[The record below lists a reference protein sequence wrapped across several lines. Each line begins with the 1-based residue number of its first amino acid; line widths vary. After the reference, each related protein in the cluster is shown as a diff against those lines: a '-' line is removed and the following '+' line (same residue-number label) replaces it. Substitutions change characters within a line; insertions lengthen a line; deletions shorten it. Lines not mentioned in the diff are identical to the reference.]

1 MFRGRDADRRDREEF
16 GMNIPTRILL
26 VDDHRLFRESLVRLL
41 ESEADFS
48 IVAHCESTAE
58 AMSIIERGSVDVVLL
73 DYDLGNERGTDL
85 FERMKAV
92 QDTPRILMVT
102 AGMSDRITRDVLS
115 AGVAGVLHKHSSPVQ
130 LVAAIRKVAQGHL
143 WLEDSIIR
151 SLAAG
156 AKAESSEM
164 QNTRPLTQRQQ
175 EVLSGILDGLTNKE
189 IAWKL
194 EASESSIKAVI
205 QELFHKAGVR
215 TRSQLVRIA
224 IEKHATDWL
233 SNDKASS
240 P

>member
-1 MFRGRDADRRDREEF
+1 MLCCRDADRRDREEF
-16 GMNIPTRILL
+16 GVNTRILL
-26 VDDHRLFRESLVRLL
+26 VDDHGLFRESLVRLL
-41 ESEADFS
+41 ESEPDFS
-48 IVAHCESTAE
+48 VVAHCESTAE
-58 AMSIIERGSVDVVLL
+58 AMRIIERGSVDVVLL

-85 FERMKAV
+85 FERMNAV
-92 QDTPRILMVT
+92 QDPPRILMVT
-102 AGMSDRITRDVLS
+102 AGMSDRITRDVLN

-156 AKAESSEM
+156 AKAEGAEM
-164 QNTRPLTQRQQ
+164 QSTRPLTQRQQ

-194 EASESSIKAVI
+194 KVSESSIKAVI

-215 TRSQLVRIA
+215 TRSQLVRIT
-224 IEKHATDWL
+224 IEKHAADWL
-233 SNDKASS
+233 SSDKESS
-240 P
+240 L

>member
-1 MFRGRDADRRDREEF
+1 
-16 GMNIPTRILL
+16 MNIPTRILL
-26 VDDHRLFRESLVRLL
+26 VDDHGLFRESLVRLL

-48 IVAHCESTAE
+48 VVAHCESTAD
-58 AMSIIERGSVDVVLL
+58 AMKIIERGSVDVVLL

-85 FERMKAV
+85 FERMKEA
-92 QDTPRILMVT
+92 QDPPRILMVT

-130 LVAAIRKVAQGHL
+130 LVAAIRKVAQGHV

-156 AKAESSEM
+156 AKAESAQM
-164 QNTRPLTQRQQ
+164 KNTRPLTQRQQ

-194 EASESSIKAVI
+194 KVSESSIKAVI

-224 IEKHATDWL
+224 IEKHVTDWL

-240 P
+240 V

>member
-1 MFRGRDADRRDREEF
+1 
-16 GMNIPTRILL
+16 MNIPTRILL
-26 VDDHRLFRESLVRLL
+26 VDDHGLFRESLVRLL

-58 AMSIIERGSVDVVLL
+58 AMRIIERGSVDVVLL

-85 FERMKAV
+85 FERMKAAH
-92 QDTPRILMVT
+92 DPPRILMVT
-102 AGMSDRITRDVLS
+102 AGISDRITRDVLS
-115 AGVAGVLHKHSSPVQ
+115 AGAAGVLHKHSSPVQ

-156 AKAESSEM
+156 AKAESAEM

-194 EASESSIKAVI
+194 KVSESSIKAVI

-233 SNDKASS
+233 SNDKTSS
-240 P
+240 L